1 MSSLMEGPQQ
11 HVSRIIAT
19 LHAALDFS
27 VDRVA
32 DEIQQV
38 PQSEVDTVLAAVAR
52 HVVQYQAM
60 RDSMREMD
68 RPGASWDSIVEREQ
82 DAADQPYV
90 RMTQSEFE
98 AEKQRAKR
106 DRRFR
111 DWHGWR
117 AWVERVDGKRRSDAR
132 KSLPPLRQV
141 SHLDFLHA
149 ERREILGYGHAMFNT
164 VEGRDKA
171 LLEVEA
177 EIRRAGGR
185 VERTD
190 EQRETV
196 TNIDARLRQARALKS
211 CRRFIA
217 AEMIRKFMRK
227 TATAAVECDY
237 CFDAFK
243 RKRGDEVYCSRTC
256 EKFAMR
262 GKYD

>member
-1 MSSLMEGPQQ
+1 MSSLMGAQAQQ

-19 LHAALDFS
+19 LHAVLDFS
-27 VDRVA
+27 ADRVA
-32 DEIQQV
+32 EELEQV
-38 PQSEVDTVLAAVAR
+38 PPTATEAVLAAVAR
-52 HVVQYQAM
+52 HVVQYQQM
-60 RDSMREMD
+60 LDSMREMD
-68 RPGASWDSIVEREQ
+68 GAVEWNSLVEREQ
-82 DAADQPYV
+82 DAADLCYV
-90 RMTQSEFE
+90 QMTQSEFE

-117 AWVERVDGKRRSDAR
+117 AWVERVDGKRRIAAR
-132 KSLPPLRQV
+132 RSLPPLRQV

-164 VEGRDKA
+164 VEGRDRA

-177 EIRRAGGR
+177 EIRRLGGR

-190 EQRETV
+190 EQREAITS
-196 TNIDARLRQARALKS
+196 IDARLRQSRALKS

-217 AEMIRKFMRK
+217 AEMIRKFVVRNNTK
-227 TATAAVECDY
+227 SECEH

-243 RKRGDEVYCSRTC
+243 PTGSVYCSRTC

>member
-1 MSSLMEGPQQ
+1 MGAQQ

-19 LHAALDFS
+19 LHAVLDFS

-32 DEIQQV
+32 EELEEV
-38 PQSEVDTVLAAVAR
+38 PQEATEAVLAAVAR

-82 DAADQPYV
+82 DAADLPYV

-117 AWVERVDGKRRSDAR
+117 AWVERVDGKRRSEAR
-132 KSLPPLRQV
+132 KSLPPLRQL
-141 SHLDFLHA
+141 SRLDFLYA
-149 ERREILGYGHAMFNT
+149 DRREIIGYGHAMFDT

-171 LLEVEA
+171 LFEVEA
-177 EIRRAGGR
+177 EIRRLGGR

-190 EQRETV
+190 EQREAV
-196 TNIDARLRQARALKS
+196 TNVEARLRQARALKS

-217 AEMIRKFMRK
+217 AEMIRKFMGKR
-227 TATAAVECDY
+227 AAAVECEY

-243 RKRGDEVYCSRTC
+243 RKNEDEVYCSRTC

>member
-1 MSSLMEGPQQ
+1 MSSLMGVPQ

-27 VDRVA
+27 ADRVA
-32 DEIQQV
+32 DEIQEV
-38 PQSEVDTVLAAVAR
+38 PKEALDAVLAAVAR

-60 RDSMREMD
+60 RDSVEEMD
-68 RPGASWDSIVEREQ
+68 RPGASWNSLVEREQ
-82 DAADQPYV
+82 DAADLPYV

-117 AWVERVDGKRRSDAR
+117 AWVERVDGKRRSAAR
-132 KSLPPLRQV
+132 ARLPPRQR
-141 SHLDFLHA
+141 SHLDFLYA
-149 ERREILGYGHAMFNT
+149 DRREIIGYGHAMFNS

-171 LLEVEA
+171 LFEVEA
-177 EIRRAGGR
+177 EIRRLGGR

-190 EQRETV
+190 EQREAV
-196 TNIDARLRQARALKS
+196 TNVEARLRQARALKS

-217 AEMIRKFMRK
+217 AEMIRKFMGK
-227 TATAAVECDY
+227 TARAECEY

>member
-1 MSSLMEGPQQ
+1 MSSLTQEQ

-19 LHAALDFS
+19 LHAVLDFS
-27 VDRVA
+27 ADRVA
-32 DEIQQV
+32 DELLTV
-38 PQSEVDTVLAAVAR
+38 SEEHQDTVLAAVAR
-52 HVVQYQAM
+52 HVVQYQE
-60 RDSMREMD
+60 MRESVREME

-82 DAADQPYV
+82 DAADLPYV

-117 AWVERVDGKRRSDAR
+117 AWVERVDCKRRIEAR
-132 KSLPPLRQV
+132 KSLPPRQR
-141 SHLDFLHA
+141 SLLETLYA
-149 ERREILGYGHAMFNT
+149 ERTEILGYGRAMFNT

-171 LLEVEA
+171 LLEIEA

-185 VERTD
+185 VERT
-190 EQRETV
+190 EEEREAV
-196 TNIDARLRQARALKS
+196 TSIEARLRQARAVKS

-217 AEMIRKFMRK
+217 SEIIRKFMCK
-227 TATAAVECDY
+227 TRAAVAECDY

-243 RKRGDEVYCSRTC
+243 RKSDDQMYCSRTC

>member
-1 MSSLMEGPQQ
+1 MVGAQQ

-19 LHAALDFS
+19 LHAVLDFS

-32 DEIQQV
+32 EELEEV
-38 PQSEVDTVLAAVAR
+38 PQEALDAVLAGVAR

-82 DAADQPYV
+82 DAADLPYV

-117 AWVERVDGKRRSDAR
+117 AWVERVDGKRRSEAR
-132 KSLPPLRQV
+132 KSLPPLRQL
-141 SHLDFLHA
+141 SRLDFLYA
-149 ERREILGYGHAMFNT
+149 DRREIIGYGHAMFNT
-164 VEGRDKA
+164 AEGRDKA
-171 LLEVEA
+171 LFEVEA
-177 EIRRAGGR
+177 EIRRLGGR

-190 EQRETV
+190 EQREAITS
-196 TNIDARLRQARALKS
+196 IDARLRQARALKS

-217 AEMIRKFMRK
+217 AEVIRKFIVKNSRV
-227 TATAAVECDY
+227 AECVY
-237 CFDAFK
+237 CFDTFK
-243 RKRGDEVYCSRTC
+243 SKNGEIFCCRSC

>member
-1 MSSLMEGPQQ
+1 MEGQ

-19 LHAALDFS
+19 LHAVLDFS
-27 VDRVA
+27 ADRVA
-32 DEIQQV
+32 DEIHGV
-38 PQSEVDTVLAAVAR
+38 PDSEMEAVLAAVAR

-82 DAADQPYV
+82 DAADLPYV

-117 AWVERVDGKRRSDAR
+117 AWVERVDGKRRSEAR
-132 KSLPPLRQV
+132 MRMPPRQR
-141 SHLDFLHA
+141 SRLEMLQA
-149 ERREILGYGHAMFNT
+149 ERTEILGYGHAMFNT

-190 EQRETV
+190 EQREAITS
-196 TNIDARLRQARALKS
+196 IEARMRQARAVKS
-211 CRRFIA
+211 VRRFIA
-217 AEMIRKFMRK
+217 SEIIRKFMRK
-227 TATAAVECDY
+227 TRAVVAECEY

-243 RKRGDEVYCSRTC
+243 PKGDDQVYCSRTC

>member
-1 MSSLMEGPQQ
+1 MSSSMVGG

-27 VDRVA
+27 ADRVA
-32 DEIQQV
+32 DELLMV
-38 PQSEVDTVLAAVAR
+38 SEEHQDTVLAAVAR
-52 HVVQYQAM
+52 HVVQYQEM
-60 RDSMREMD
+60 RDSMRDME

-82 DAADQPYV
+82 DAADLPYV
-90 RMTQSEFE
+90 QMTQSEFE
-98 AEKQRAKR
+98 AEKTRAKR

-117 AWVERVDGKRRSDAR
+117 AWVERIDGKRRAAAR
-132 KSLPPLRQV
+132 KSLPPRQRTV
-141 SHLDFLHA
+141 LEMLYA
-149 ERREILGYGHAMFNT
+149 ERHEILGYGHAMFNT
-164 VEGRDKA
+164 AEGRDKA
-171 LLEVEA
+171 LLEVER

-196 TNIDARLRQARALKS
+196 TNIEARLRQARAVKS
-211 CRRFIA
+211 CRQFIA
-217 AEMIRKFMRK
+217 SEIIRKFMCK
-227 TATAAVECDY
+227 TRSAVAECDY

-243 RKRGDEVYCSRTC
+243 RKNDGQMYCSRTC

-262 GKYD
+262 GKHD

>member
-1 MSSLMEGPQQ
+1 M
-11 HVSRIIAT
+11 SRIIAT
-19 LHAALDFS
+19 LHAVLDFS

-32 DEIQQV
+32 DEIQGV
-38 PQSEVDTVLAAVAR
+38 PESEVDTVLSAVAR
-52 HVVQYQAM
+52 HIVQYQQMSAG
-60 RDSMREMD
+60 MRELD
-68 RPGASWDSIVEREQ
+68 RPGASWASIVEREQ

-98 AEKQRAKR
+98 AEKSRAKR

-111 DWHGWR
+111 DWYGWR
-117 AWVERVDGKRRSDAR
+117 AWVERVDAKRRSEAR
-132 KSLPPLRQV
+132 KAMPPLRQV

-185 VERTD
+185 VERTA
-190 EQRETV
+190 EQREAITS
-196 TNIDARLRQARALKS
+196 IEARMRQVRAVKA

-217 AEMIRKFMRK
+217 GEVIRKFVMRNNTK
-227 TATAAVECDY
+227 AECEY
-237 CFDAFK
+237 CFDTFK
-243 RKRGDEVYCSRTC
+243 PTGSVYCSRTC

>member
-1 MSSLMEGPQQ
+1 MSSLMEGGAQQ

-19 LHAALDFS
+19 LHAVLDFS
-27 VDRVA
+27 ADRVA
-32 DEIQQV
+32 EELEQV
-38 PQSEVDTVLAAVAR
+38 PQAEMDAVLAAVAR
-52 HVVQYQAM
+52 HVVQYQSM
-60 RDSMREMD
+60 RDSMSEMD

-82 DAADQPYV
+82 DAVDLPYV

-117 AWVERVDGKRRSDAR
+117 AWVERVDGKRRSAAR
-132 KSLPPLRQV
+132 ASLPPRQR
-141 SHLDFLHA
+141 SLLEMLQSDRL
-149 ERREILGYGHAMFNT
+149 EMLNYGHALFVT
-164 VEGRDKA
+164 AEARDKA
-171 LLEVEA
+171 LLDIEA
-177 EIRRAGGR
+177 EIRRIGGR

-190 EQRETV
+190 EQREAI
-196 TNIDARLRQARALKS
+196 TNIEARLRQARAVKS
-211 CRRFIA
+211 CRCFIA
-217 AEMIRKFMRK
+217 AEMIRKFVVRNNTK
-227 TATAAVECDY
+227 SECEY

-256 EKFAMR
+256 EKFAIR

>member
-1 MSSLMEGPQQ
+1 MSSLMVGE
-11 HVSRIIAT
+11 HASRIIAT
-19 LHAALDFS
+19 LHAVLDFS

-32 DEIQQV
+32 DEIHGV
-38 PQSEVDTVLAAVAR
+38 PDSEMEAVLAAVAR

-60 RDSMREMD
+60 RDSVAEMD
-68 RPGASWDSIVEREQ
+68 RPGASWNSLVEREQ

-117 AWVERVDGKRRSDAR
+117 AWVERVDGKRRSIAR
-132 KSLPPLRQV
+132 ASLPPRQR
-141 SHLDFLHA
+141 SCLDFLYA
-149 ERREILGYGHAMFNT
+149 DRREIIGYGHAMFNT

-171 LLEVEA
+171 LFEVEA
-177 EIRRAGGR
+177 EIRRLGGR
-185 VERTD
+185 VERTE
-190 EQRETV
+190 EQREAITS
-196 TNIDARLRQARALKS
+196 IEARMRQVRALTS

-217 AEMIRKFMRK
+217 GEVIRKFMMRK
-227 TATAAVECDY
+227 NTECEY
-237 CFDAFK
+237 CFDTFK
-243 RKRGDEVYCSRTC
+243 PTGSVYCSRTC

>member
-1 MSSLMEGPQQ
+1 MSSLTGAQAQQ

-19 LHAALDFS
+19 LHAVLDFS

-32 DEIQQV
+32 DEIQEV
-38 PQSEVDTVLAAVAR
+38 PQETLDAVLAAVAR

-60 RDSMREMD
+60 RDSVDEMD

-117 AWVERVDGKRRSDAR
+117 AWVERVDSKRRSEAR
-132 KSLPPLRQV
+132 KYLPPLRQV
-141 SHLDFLHA
+141 SRLEFLHS
-149 ERREILGYGHAMFNT
+149 ERREILGYGHAMFNS

-171 LLEVEA
+171 LFEVEA
-177 EIRRAGGR
+177 EIRRLGGR

-190 EQRETV
+190 EQREAITS
-196 TNIDARLRQARALKS
+196 IDARLRQARAVSS

-217 AEMIRKFMRK
+217 AEVIRKFVMRNNTK
-227 TATAAVECDY
+227 SECEY
-237 CFDAFK
+237 CFDVFK
-243 RKRGDEVYCSRTC
+243 HKSDDQIYCSRTC
-256 EKFAMR
+256 EKFALR
-262 GKYD
+262 GKWD

>member
-1 MSSLMEGPQQ
+1 MSSSMEGEQ
-11 HVSRIIAT
+11 VSRIIAT

-32 DEIQQV
+32 DELLLVSQDQR
-38 PQSEVDTVLAAVAR
+38 DTVLAAVVR
-52 HVVQYQAM
+52 HIVQYQAM
-60 RDSMREMD
+60 QDSVDEMD

-82 DAADQPYV
+82 DAADLPYV
-90 RMTQSEFE
+90 QMTQSEFE
-98 AEKQRAKR
+98 AEKTRAKR

-117 AWVERVDGKRRSDAR
+117 AWVERVDGKRRIEAR
-132 KSLPPLRQV
+132 KSLPPRQRT
-141 SHLDFLHA
+141 LLEMLYA
-149 ERREILGYGHAMFNT
+149 ERHEILGYGHAMFNT

-185 VERTD
+185 VERTE
-190 EQRETV
+190 EQREAV
-196 TNIDARLRQARALKS
+196 TNIEARLRQARALKS

-217 AEMIRKFMRK
+217 AETIRKFVMRNNTK
-227 TATAAVECDY
+227 SECSY

-243 RKRGDEVYCSRTC
+243 RKNDGQMYCSRTC

>member
-1 MSSLMEGPQQ
+1 MVGAPPQQ

-19 LHAALDFS
+19 LHAVLDFS

-32 DEIQQV
+32 EELEEV
-38 PQSEVDTVLAAVAR
+38 PQEALDAVLAGVAR

-60 RDSMREMD
+60 QDSMREMD

-82 DAADQPYV
+82 DAADRPYV

-117 AWVERVDGKRRSDAR
+117 AWVERVDGKRRSEAR

-141 SHLDFLHA
+141 SRLDFLYA
-149 ERREILGYGHAMFNT
+149 DRREIIGYGHAMFNT

-171 LLEVEA
+171 LFEVEA
-177 EIRRAGGR
+177 EIRRLGGR
-185 VERTD
+185 VERTE
-190 EQRETV
+190 EQREAV
-196 TNIDARLRQARALKS
+196 TNVEARLRQARALKS

-217 AEMIRKFMRK
+217 ATVIRKFMGKR
-227 TATAAVECDY
+227 AECEY

-243 RKRGDEVYCSRTC
+243 RKRGDEVYCSRVC

>member
-1 MSSLMEGPQQ
+1 MSSLMAGE

-19 LHAALDFS
+19 LHAVLDFS
-27 VDRVA
+27 ADRVA
-32 DEIQQV
+32 DEIQGV
-38 PQSEVDTVLAAVAR
+38 PDSEVDTVLVAVVR

-60 RDSMREMD
+60 SAGMRELD
-68 RPGASWDSIVEREQ
+68 RPGASWGSIVEREQ
-82 DAADQPYV
+82 DAEDLRFV

-98 AEKQRAKR
+98 AEKNRAKR

-117 AWVERVDGKRRSDAR
+117 AWVERVDAKRRNFAR
-132 KSLPPLRQV
+132 QSLPPLRQV

-171 LLEVEA
+171 LFEVEA
-177 EIRRAGGR
+177 EIRRRGGR

-190 EQRETV
+190 EQREAITS
-196 TNIDARLRQARALKS
+196 IEARMRQARAVKA
-211 CRRFIA
+211 CRRLIA
-217 AEMIRKFMRK
+217 GEVIRKFVMRTNTK
-227 TATAAVECDY
+227 SECEY
-237 CFDAFK
+237 CFDTFK
-243 RKRGDEVYCSRTC
+243 PKTAGSVYCSRMC

>member
-1 MSSLMEGPQQ
+1 MSSLTGAQTPQ

-27 VDRVA
+27 ADRVA
-32 DEIQQV
+32 EELEQV
-38 PQSEVDTVLAAVAR
+38 PHAEMDAVLAAVAR

-90 RMTQSEFE
+90 QMTQSEFE

-117 AWVERVDGKRRSDAR
+117 AWVERVDCKRRSEAR
-132 KSLPPLRQV
+132 KSLPPRQR
-141 SHLDFLHA
+141 SLLEMLYAD
-149 ERREILGYGHAMFNT
+149 RSEIIGYGHAMFNT
-164 VEGRDKA
+164 VEGRDRA
-171 LLEVEA
+171 LFEVEA
-177 EIRRAGGR
+177 EIRRLGGR

-190 EQRETV
+190 EQREAV
-196 TNIDARLRQARALKS
+196 TNIEARLRQARAVKS

-217 AEMIRKFMRK
+217 AEMIRKFVVKSK
-227 TATAAVECDY
+227 TPAAECEY

>member
-1 MSSLMEGPQQ
+1 MSSLMAGE

-19 LHAALDFS
+19 LHAVLDFS

-32 DEIQQV
+32 EELEEV
-38 PQSEVDTVLAAVAR
+38 PQAEMEAVLAAVAR

-60 RDSMREMD
+60 LNSMRDMD

-117 AWVERVDGKRRSDAR
+117 AWVERVDGKRRIEAR
-132 KSLPPLRQV
+132 KYLPPLRQV
-141 SHLDFLHA
+141 SRLEFLYA
-149 ERREILGYGHAMFNT
+149 DRREIIGYGHAMFNT
-164 VEGRDKA
+164 AEGRDKA
-171 LLEVEA
+171 LFEVES
-177 EIRRAGGR
+177 EIRRLGGR
-185 VERTD
+185 VERTE
-190 EQRETV
+190 EQREAV
-196 TNIDARLRQARALKS
+196 TNVEARLRQARALKS

-217 AEMIRKFMRK
+217 AAVIRKFMGKR
-227 TATAAVECDY
+227 AECEY

-243 RKRGDEVYCSRTC
+243 RKRGDQVYCSRAC

>member
-1 MSSLMEGPQQ
+1 MSSLMGAQQ

-19 LHAALDFS
+19 LHAVLDFS
-27 VDRVA
+27 VDRMA
-32 DEIQQV
+32 DEIHGV
-38 PQSEVDTVLAAVAR
+38 PDSEMEAVLAAVAR
-52 HVVQYQAM
+52 HVVQYQTM
-60 RDSMREMD
+60 RDSVCEME

-82 DAADQPYV
+82 DAADQPDV

-117 AWVERVDGKRRSDAR
+117 AWVERVDSKRRSFAR
-132 KSLPPLRQV
+132 QSLPPLRQV
-141 SHLDFLHA
+141 SHLEFLHA

-177 EIRRAGGR
+177 KIRRAGGR

-190 EQRETV
+190 EQREAV
-196 TNIDARLRQARALKS
+196 TGIEARMRQARAVKS
-211 CRRFIA
+211 VRRFIA
-217 AEMIRKFMRK
+217 SEIIRKFMRK
-227 TATAAVECDY
+227 TRAVVAECDH
-237 CFDAFK
+237 CFDTFK
-243 RKRGDEVYCSRTC
+243 PKADDQVYCSRTC

>member
-1 MSSLMEGPQQ
+1 
-11 HVSRIIAT
+11 
-19 LHAALDFS
+19 
-27 VDRVA
+27 
-32 DEIQQV
+32 
-38 PQSEVDTVLAAVAR
+38 
-52 HVVQYQAM
+52 
-60 RDSMREMD
+60 
-68 RPGASWDSIVEREQ
+68 VEREQ

-185 VERTD
+185 VERTE

-217 AEMIRKFMRK
+217 AEMIRKFVMRNNK
-227 TATAAVECDY
+227 KSECDY
-237 CFDAFK
+237 CFDTFK
-243 RKRGDEVYCSRTC
+243 RKSDSQMYCSRTC